1 MKKNVSL
8 LKKIKIFNQFKRTI
22 SKNKSELESK
32 FNIRIDAAKRMY
44 TVLNIPP
51 DLIGEAFTLRKADID
66 KISETYIKEYSTELA
81 KYLDTK
87 GLNELYDFYDIKK
100 LPEAK
105 YSYLLV
111 FGFSQF
117 KSNKYYNWIYYGV
130 LPTTLLT
137 IITLLIILL

>member
-1 MKKNVSL
+1 MKKNISL
-8 LKKIKIFNQFKRTI
+8 LKKLQLFRQFRKTI
-22 SKNKSELESK
+22 TENKSELETK

-51 DLIGEAFTLRKADID
+51 DLIGEAFTLRKTDID
-66 KISETYIKEYSTELA
+66 KISENFIREYSQELS

-87 GLNELYDFYDIKK
+87 GLNEMFDFYELKK
-100 LPEAK
+100 VDK

-117 KSNKYYNWIYYGV
+117 KSNKYYNWIYYGF

>member
-1 MKKNVSL
+1 MKKNISL
-8 LKKIKIFNQFKRTI
+8 LKKLQLFRQFRKTI
-22 SKNKSELESK
+22 AENKSELETK

-51 DLIGEAFTLRKADID
+51 DLIGEAFTLRKTDID
-66 KISETYIKEYSTELA
+66 KISENFIREYSQELS

-87 GLNELYDFYDIKK
+87 GLNEMFDFYELKK
-100 LPEAK
+100 VDK

-111 FGFSQF
+111 FGFSLF
-117 KSNKYYNWIYYGV
+117 KSNRYYNTLYYGV